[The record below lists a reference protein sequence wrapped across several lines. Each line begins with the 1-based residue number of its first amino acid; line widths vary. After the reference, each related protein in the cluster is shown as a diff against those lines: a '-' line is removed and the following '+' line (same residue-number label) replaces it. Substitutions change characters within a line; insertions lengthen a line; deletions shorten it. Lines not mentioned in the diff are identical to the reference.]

1 MRALGRRL
9 CACIQMLPSRLAAPL
24 VERSPVTSQRQLFP
38 TVFERNS
45 AHVHVRKRL
54 WLRAGEG
61 GGRCQHGRIGPEG
74 NCFHVAA
81 GDAGLTSF
89 SLLISSAAGR
99 QEDTA
104 ALIPSPAV
112 SLLF

>member
-1 MRALGRRL
+1 
-9 CACIQMLPSRLAAPL
+9 MLPSRLAAPL
-24 VERSPVTSQRQLFP
+24 VERSPVTSQRQLLP
-38 TVFERNS
+38 PVFERNS

-54 WLRAGEG
+54 WPRAGG
-61 GGRCQHGRIGPEG
+61 WGRCQHGRIGPEG

-81 GDAGLTSF
+81 VDAGLTSF